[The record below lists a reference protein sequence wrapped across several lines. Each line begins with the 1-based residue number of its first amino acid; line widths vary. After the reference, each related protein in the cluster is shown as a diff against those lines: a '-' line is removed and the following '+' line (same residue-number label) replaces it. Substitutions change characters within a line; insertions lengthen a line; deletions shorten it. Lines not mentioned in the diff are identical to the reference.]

1 MLIMPFQKFL
11 NSASFGGIIL
21 MLFAAFAMLLANS
34 EYSDSYYHFWET
46 PLSIGIGGS
55 NLVKPL
61 HHWINDGLMAIFF
74 FLVGLETKR
83 EIVVGELS
91 SLSKS
96 ILPLAAAIGG
106 MAIPALIYSYFNIG
120 MPGESGWGIPMATDI
135 AFALGTLLLLKK
147 RIPPALFVFLTAFAV
162 ADDIGAILVI
172 VLFYSS
178 EISYSALMWGMG
190 FLVFSF
196 VLNRLRVTQTLPYAL
211 IGIGLWLALLEA
223 GIHATVAGILLAIT
237 IPVKTVMRHEQFV
250 NSIRDQ
256 LSKMTGNENGRLWLI
271 DLEIEKKQAIIENLE
286 NACHHALSPLH
297 RIEHTIRPWVLYLI
311 LPLFAFANAGVKI
324 DFERIFEVFS
334 DPVFIGIV
342 AGLVIGKQIGIF
354 SFCWLAVKGGLATL
368 PNGVGW
374 SHIYGASI
382 LGGIG
387 FTMSLFI
394 ADLAIE
400 DRSRTLEYAK
410 IGIFV
415 ASLLS
420 GILGFIF
427 LKIVTRRRTEIHA
440 VGGE

>member
-1 MLIMPFQKFL
+1 
-11 NSASFGGIIL
+11 
-21 MLFAAFAMLLANS
+21 MLFAVFAMFLANS

-46 PLSIGIGGS
+46 PIFIGIGGI

-96 ILPLAAAIGG
+96 VLPLAAAVGG
-106 MAIPALIYSYFNIG
+106 MAVPALIYSYFNIG
-120 MPGESGWGIPMATDI
+120 LPGEPGWGIPMATDI
-135 AFALGTLLLLKK
+135 AFALGTLLLLKGK
-147 RIPPALFVFLTAFAV
+147 IPPALFVFLTAFAV

-178 EISYSALMWGMG
+178 EISYNALVWGMG
-190 FLVFSF
+190 LLGFSF
-196 VLNRLRVTQTLPYAL
+196 LLNRLKVTQTLPYAL

-223 GIHATVAGILLAIT
+223 GVHATVAGVLLAIT

-250 NSIRDQ
+250 NSIQNQ
-256 LSKMTGNENGRLWLI
+256 LSKMTGNENGRFWFV
-271 DLEIEKKQAIIENLE
+271 DMDIEKKQAVIENLE
-286 NACHHALSPLH
+286 NACHQALSPLH

-311 LPLFAFANAGVKI
+311 LPVFAFANAGVKI
-324 DFERIFEVFS
+324 DFGRISEVFS

-354 SFCWLAVKGGLATL
+354 SFCWLAVKAGLATL

-374 SHIYGASI
+374 RHIYGASI

-400 DRSRTLEYAK
+400 DRTRTLEYAK

-427 LKIVTRRRTEIHA
+427 LKIITRKTS
-440 VGGE
+440 